1 MSDAVIDLLKRLRE
15 EDGSAREADE
25 RHDFA
30 LARQHDTVAGLLADR
45 LSRTPIT
52 SGAAA
57 AAVLEL
63 AEAMI
68 LGSATDADADAA
80 DLADALE
87 IGAVGRRLRAG
98 TADAADRA
106 YLAYLAADLGGLG
119 NHHAGAVRL
128 VRVVARAACRPSF
141 GLAQAA

>member
-15 EDGSAREADE
+15 EDGSARDADE

-30 LARQHDTVAGLLADR
+30 LARQHDTVAGILADR

-68 LGSATDADADAA
+68 LGSATDADAA